1 LELTVLESTKRV
13 WECAERK
20 TRNATGVDGAG
31 IFWWLLALNGHKLS
45 SAVAIMA
52 LIKSKTNNF
61 PLSTVIIEQFR
72 PPIGKYIVGKIVFC
86 FLDFN

>member
-1 LELTVLESTKRV
+1 MELTVLESTERV

-20 TRNATGVDGAG
+20 SRKSTGVDGAG
-31 IFWWLLALNGHKLS
+31 IFWWLLALNKLS

-52 LIKSKTNNF
+52 LIKSKTNDF

-72 PPIGKYIVGKIVFC
+72 PPIGKYIVGKIIFC